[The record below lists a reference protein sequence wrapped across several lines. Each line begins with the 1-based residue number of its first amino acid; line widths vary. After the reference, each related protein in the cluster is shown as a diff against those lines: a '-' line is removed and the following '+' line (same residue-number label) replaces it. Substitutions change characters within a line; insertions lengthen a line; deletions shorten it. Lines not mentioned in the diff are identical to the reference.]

1 MENAVL
7 FLWDSWTVLGRVV
20 ALLAIIVFVLGC
32 ESIAIKLAADFLRWR
47 HRRSEPTIE
56 MIVRKRED
64 RAAILI
70 PITGPAPLA
79 GAMLARIGLTLDYE
93 NYVIFVGVRTH
104 DEQTLAAVQCA
115 ARRDS
120 KVQLCLLEPGDAVSE
135 GRVLNAMFAA
145 ARQFEHAH
153 DADFR
158 TYFLQGAETA
168 IHPLTLKLVN
178 WHSELASVVQLPL
191 LTAPRISLPT
201 ILGGGIDDLGEQ
213 RARELQLRSRV
224 VHHLPVGNVG
234 LALRRD
240 ALWTLRHRGEV
251 FDTRSESPVFD
262 AVRRLNE
269 RGHLSTFVW
278 QHDRQ
283 GRVIAAEALAPRT
296 YGEAVGAKAAR
307 LSSRAL
313 SGWQPLPGNQGG
325 LWAQYFNYRDR
336 RIVPVAA
343 TLGFVA
349 LTALAAGALLLAGQ
363 ATPGFESTPGLIEA
377 TWVFALL
384 ATNAALAVAALVE
397 RVILTAKTRG
407 FVAATILPVSLA
419 ASALVTTHAVLRA
432 SRTSKGKRN
441 ENCDPEK
448 GSAKPSR
455 PGSALTLGKTRITDI
470 LVHSGALT
478 PEDAKAAHAYTS
490 RTGRRLS
497 LALQDLRL
505 ANPATIA
512 KALGEKLGLEFAH
525 LDGPLDSHNP
535 VFLSRHEAERFSAFA
550 QRARDGGVDVYV
562 GEDYS
567 PREWRALRAALRRAG
582 VFRPCFKI
590 APLGEIAYAIRF
602 AGTAQEMAIEQAIA
616 VSLMDGPIIEGTDR
630 NIRRQLRGPYRRLE
644 DMLVERGL
652 IAPRRMRMV
661 RQRIGVEG
669 PGLEESVCRDRRMPP
684 FTLAQTVRE
693 FNEWRPAIALP
704 TSPAPIARCNARR
717 RMPVDP
723 RLAA

>member
-1 MENAVL
+1 M
-7 FLWDSWTVLGRVV
+7 
-20 ALLAIIVFVLGC
+20 
-32 ESIAIKLAADFLRWR
+32 
-47 HRRSEPTIE
+47 
-56 MIVRKRED
+56 
-64 RAAILI
+64 
-70 PITGPAPLA
+70 
-79 GAMLARIGLTLDYE
+79 
-93 NYVIFVGVRTH
+93 
-104 DEQTLAAVQCA
+104 
-115 ARRDS
+115 
-120 KVQLCLLEPGDAVSE
+120 
-135 GRVLNAMFAA
+135 
-145 ARQFEHAH
+145 
-153 DADFR
+153 
-158 TYFLQGAETA
+158 
-168 IHPLTLKLVN
+168 
-178 WHSELASVVQLPL
+178 
-191 LTAPRISLPT
+191 
-201 ILGGGIDDLGEQ
+201 
-213 RARELQLRSRV
+213 
-224 VHHLPVGNVG
+224 G

-240 ALWTLRHRGEV
+240 ALWTLRHHGEM

-278 QHDRQ
+278 QHDRG

-313 SGWQPLPGNQGG
+313 SGWQPLPGNQAG
-325 LWAQYFNYRDR
+325 LWAQYFSYRDR

-343 TLGFVA
+343 TLGLVA

-363 ATPGFESTPGLIEA
+363 ATPGFESMPALIEA
-377 TWVFALL
+377 PWVFALL

-407 FVAATILPVSLA
+407 VVAAAVLPVSIA
-419 ASALVTTHAVLRA
+419 AAALVTTHAVLRA
-432 SRTSKGKRN
+432 SRTGNGKRT
-441 ENCDPEK
+441 ENCEPEK
-448 GSAKPSR
+448 GGAKPSR

-478 PEDAKAAHAYTS
+478 PEDAKAAHAYAS

-505 ANPATIA
+505 ADPATIA

-525 LDGPLDSHNP
+525 LDGPLDSHNS

-550 QRARDGGVDVYV
+550 QRAEDGSVQVYV
-562 GEDYS
+562 GEDYA

-582 VFRPCFKI
+582 VSRPCFRI

-630 NIRRQLRGPYRRLE
+630 AIRRQLRSPYRRLE
-644 DMLVERGL
+644 DLLVERGL

-661 RQRIGVEG
+661 RRRIGIEG
-669 PGLEESVCRDRRMPP
+669 PGLEDAVCRDRHIPP

-704 TSPAPIARCNARR
+704 TSPAPIARCDARR
-717 RMPVDP
+717 RVPVDP